1 MENENKQEEEP
12 KKDKLEQAQEVLS
25 KLEEQNK
32 IMADNLKKAE
42 KMAITNMLGGSANAG
57 QVSKESKEESP
68 EEYKKKVMAG
78 EL

>member
-1 MENENKQEEEP
+1 MEDEKIDE
-12 KKDKLEQAQEVLS
+12 KKDNNILEEAQEVLG
-25 KLEEQNK
+25 KIEKQNEIMHKNLER
-32 IMADNLKKAE
+32 AE
-42 KMAITNMLGGSANAG
+42 KLAATNLLSGTTTAG